1 MRKVTLRA
9 TILALALQPWL
20 FIFGQTAA
28 GPPAFEVASVKP
40 AAAQTPGR
48 MMMGC
53 RGGPGSPD
61 PGLLSCSN
69 VNVGMLMSRAYGVQ
83 GYQINGPAWFDSEH
97 FDITAKIPAGATKD
111 QFNQMLQNM
120 LAERFQVKLHRE
132 TKELPMHRL
141 AVGKGGPKMKPS
153 GNVPP
158 SEDAPKD
165 LGPMGEP
172 PPPPRPGPGGFPEPP
187 KGRPGLMMM
196 FMNGKMRL
204 VGTQQT
210 VSDLAQMLGGQLG
223 RPVVDETGLK
233 GKYDFTLD
241 FTPEPGRGMP
251 GGMPMPMPPPGGGS
265 GGGMGGPGADSQ
277 EGGPTLITAIQEQLG
292 LKLESKKG
300 PVEILV
306 VDHAEKVP
314 TEN

>member
-1 MRKVTLRA
+1 
-9 TILALALQPWL
+9 
-20 FIFGQTAA
+20 
-28 GPPAFEVASVKP
+28 
-40 AAAQTPGR
+40 
-48 MMMGC
+48 
-53 RGGPGSPD
+53 
-61 PGLLSCSN
+61 
-69 VNVGMLMSRAYGVQ
+69 
-83 GYQINGPAWFDSEH
+83 
-97 FDITAKIPAGATKD
+97 
-111 QFNQMLQNM
+111 
-120 LAERFQVKLHRE
+120 
-132 TKELPMHRL
+132 
-141 AVGKGGPKMKPS
+141 
-153 GNVPP
+153 
-158 SEDAPKD
+158 
-165 LGPMGEP
+165 
-172 PPPPRPGPGGFPEPP
+172 
-187 KGRPGLMMM
+187 MMM

-241 FTPEPGRGMP
+241 FTPEQGRGMP

-265 GGGMGGPGADSQ
+265 GGVMAGPAGDNQ